1 MSSKSRSN
9 STYTQKIL
17 QFITEIEFKSPSYYT
32 VPILQFCGSVDLEAV
47 AEERELDDLDG
58 GGQREEELGLPW
70 WGGRDA
76 GALGPACRI

>member
-9 STYTQKIL
+9 STYKIL
-17 QFITEIEFKSPSYYT
+17 QFITEIEFKAPSYYT

-58 GGQREEELGLPW
+58 GGQSEEELGLPW
-70 WGGRDA
+70 WGGHDA
-76 GALGPACRI
+76 GALRPPCRI